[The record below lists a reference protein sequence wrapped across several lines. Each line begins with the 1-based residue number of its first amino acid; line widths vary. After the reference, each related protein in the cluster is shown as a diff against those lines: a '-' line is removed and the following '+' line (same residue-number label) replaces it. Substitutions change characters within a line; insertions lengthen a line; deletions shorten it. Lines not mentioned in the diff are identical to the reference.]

1 MGAHAHPAS
10 SEKDNM
16 KGIQILFISC
26 LAAAAFGEEAAGESS
41 SSNTRAGGGSSGGG
55 AAGNTRLFGG
65 LGAGLLGGLAQGL
78 TGGFNQGGFNPGIG
92 GIRPPPRP
100 ASCRYWCR
108 TPQGQAYCCEDGARP
123 PSVVT
128 VKPGRCPPVRP
139 TCPPVR
145 NFGGPPQTCSNDGS
159 CAGYDKCCFDTCLQE
174 HVCKPPHNPN
184 PFGGGFGGGFQGG
197 FGR

>member
-55 AAGNTRLFGG
+55 AA
-65 LGAGLLGGLAQGL
+65 
-78 TGGFNQGGFNPGIG
+78 GFNPGIG